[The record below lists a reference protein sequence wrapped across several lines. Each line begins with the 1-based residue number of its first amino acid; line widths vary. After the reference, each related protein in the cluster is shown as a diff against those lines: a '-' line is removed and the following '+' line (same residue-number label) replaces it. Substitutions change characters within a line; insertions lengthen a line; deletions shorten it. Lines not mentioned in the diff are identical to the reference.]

1 MSSVLEY
8 DIGIDVSK
16 ATLEV
21 ASEPQ
26 GISASVPN
34 TPAGLEQLVALCQR
48 VRCVRIV
55 LEATGGYERP
65 AVAALVAAQLPA
77 VVVNPRQVRDFAK
90 AIGRYAKTDVIDAG
104 VLARFGAQV
113 QPPVRQVSDAATAD
127 LGIVVQRRRQLLE
140 MLQMERQRADLSPV
154 GGVVRANLMAHI
166 AWLEASLGETERTLE
181 ALVEASPAWQAQAHL
196 LRSVPGVGPV
206 LTLTLLAD
214 LPELGHLTRQQI
226 AALVGVAPFNRDSG
240 TMRGQR
246 TVWGG
251 RPDVRRVLYMATLV
265 GTKYNPRLRAFYE
278 RLCEAG
284 KPKKVALVACMRKLL
299 TILNA
304 MLRQHTA
311 WQHA

>member
-8 DIGIDVSK
+8 SIGIDVSK
-16 ATLEV
+16 ASLEV
-21 ASEPQ
+21 VSEPE
-26 GISASVPN
+26 GIRSTVPN
-34 TPAGLEQLVALCQR
+34 TPAGMEQLVALCQG
-48 VRCVRIV
+48 VRCARIV

-65 AVAALVAAQLPA
+65 AVAALLAARLP
-77 VVVNPRQVRDFAK
+77 VILVNPRQVRDFAK
-90 AIGRYAKTDVIDAG
+90 AIGRYAKTDAIDAA
-104 VLARFGAQV
+104 VLARYAAQV
-113 QPPVRQVSDAATAD
+113 QPAVRGLADQETAE

-154 GGVVRANLMAHI
+154 GGVVRANLLAHI
-166 AWLEASLGETERTLE
+166 AWLEASLGETERALE
-181 ALVEASPAWQAQAHL
+181 ALITASPAWRAQAEL

-240 TMRGQR
+240 TLRGHR

-251 RPDVRRVLYMATLV
+251 RPAIRRVLYMATLV
-265 GTKYNPRLRAFYE
+265 ATKCNPRLQAFYE
-278 RLCEAG
+278 RLCAAG

-304 MLRQHTA
+304 MTRHNA
-311 WQHA
+311 VWQFA